1 MFITLARATWRRHRH
16 LRWILAA
23 GTFLMGLLLAGT
35 YQAFGTGL
43 IPQSVIDQFSTL
55 KVFDAFTGSGVNLLE
70 PEGWLGFGYV
80 HPFTLILVVSWIVSV
95 SAASVAR
102 EVEDGTIEF
111 LASRPVDRRI
121 IVGARYAAWLVGMLA
136 LLASTYLGT
145 AAGIV
150 FFDALAGFSLL
161 KALYFP
167 LSLVPA
173 ALLLGGLA
181 FLVSSA
187 VSTRSRVFAIVVGVT
202 AASYFLNFAASLWD
216 PLEPF
221 APLSLF
227 HYVTPAQWALHGVDW
242 PPAVIMSGIGLA
254 LLAAAMVVIDRR
266 DIAR

>member
-1 MFITLARATWRRHRH
+1 MFGTLARTTWRRERH
-16 LRWILAA
+16 LRWSLAI
-23 GTFLMGLLLAGT
+23 GMFLMGLLLAGT

-43 IPQSVIDQFSTL
+43 IPQSVVDQFSTL

-80 HPFTLILVVSWIVSV
+80 HPFTLILTVAWIVSV
-95 SAASVAR
+95 AAAAIAR

-121 IVGARYAAWLVGMLA
+121 VVGARYAAWLAGMLA
-136 LLASTYLGT
+136 LFAATYLGT

-150 FFDALAGFSLL
+150 LFDALSGFSLA

-167 LSLVPA
+167 VSLMPA

-181 FLVSSA
+181 FLISSA
-187 VSTRSRVFAIVVGVT
+187 VSSRSRVFAVVIGFTV
-202 AASYFLNFAASLWD
+202 ASYFLNFAANLWD
-216 PLEPF
+216 PLAPF

-227 HYVTPAQWALHGVDW
+227 HYVTPAEWALHGIDW
-242 PPAVIMSGIGLA
+242 PSAAVMTAIGVA
-254 LLAAAMVVIDRR
+254 LLAAAMVVVDRR